1 MTEEK
6 DNQKDELS
14 FEQAMEQ
21 LEKIVRVLEEGD
33 VPLEKAIELYK
44 KGMELSKV
52 CNNKLQAV
60 EKETTH
66 IMKENGDTEEF
77 DMEEELREY

>member
-60 EKETTH
+60 EKEMTQ

-77 DMEEELREY
+77 DMEEELREH